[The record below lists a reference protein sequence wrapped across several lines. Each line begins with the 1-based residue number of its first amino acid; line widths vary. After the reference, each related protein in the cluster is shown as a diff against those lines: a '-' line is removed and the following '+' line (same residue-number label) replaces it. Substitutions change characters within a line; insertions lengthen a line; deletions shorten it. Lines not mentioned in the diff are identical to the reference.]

1 MDKGSELR
9 RHVRFSANL
18 AIRIVMVRGKKQETQ
33 PGRMVDISEGGMCFI
48 GHRYLPPGSEL
59 RIEFGE
65 CRLHAQVRHCQ
76 LREYGTH
83 TQFVIGV
90 QIANVE
96 AGEDSWAALLKS
108 VV

>member
-1 MDKGSELR
+1 MDPGPELR

-18 AIRIVMVRGKKQETQ
+18 AIRIVMVHGKTQETQ

-48 GHRYLPPGSEL
+48 GPRYLPLGSTV

-65 CRLHAQVRHCQ
+65 CRLHAQVRHCH

-83 TQFVIGV
+83 SQFVIGV
-90 QIANVE
+90 QIASVE
-96 AGEDSWAALLKS
+96 AGEESWSALLKS